1 MTKKKDALST
11 LIQHLT
17 PSEKRYFK
25 LYAKGNGQQPNNKY
39 IKLFDAV
46 NHPRGYNEAALQ
58 KKLGYTNNSN
68 SLAVAK
74 NYLFQLILRALRH
87 YHSGNNV
94 LAEVIEL
101 LQDTHSLYAR
111 RLFGAAQK
119 QLEKAR
125 KLAAESWRH
134 DLLIIIGKWER
145 RMVEQ
150 EEVANNYLEYY
161 EDIMAREKAAAQ
173 QLQIHTTLF
182 TQYKKLFFHNLR
194 EGFQKRDEARNR
206 FFSLLQHPLLEEQQQ
221 LDGPVARLYYLL
233 CYYEYYHGIRDSAQS
248 RILAERARAVF
259 EEHPFLIEVH
269 TESYLTV
276 QVNYLYTQMDAGKL
290 EALRPQ
296 IESLRNL
303 AIPKDRHDL
312 LRRRSID
319 YFHLMMHYYELS
331 GRYVE
336 AVETLA
342 PEVKAFF
349 EAYPHSSVDRDEFYL
364 KLTAAWIYLVVGETE
379 EARVWLS
386 YLENEIDRHNFI
398 EFFTV
403 CRLLQMTV
411 HYDLQNYPLVLSL
424 ALSTQR
430 LLEGKN
436 KLSEVDAFVFRFFRR
451 AGQTEDQADKQRKL
465 LEQLRRQLAKVLSYT
480 EVSTPYRLDELILW
494 IDSHLQ
500 KQSLLEL
507 LLAQRQQASESGE
520 GSTPS
525 HLIRYQAGFVLRR
538 GN

>member
-1 MTKKKDALST
+1 MLYHRVLVTGANGLVGQAVVRRFAAVPEIDVLATSREDHPRFQTANCGYVPLDLTDAQAIRDVFVDFAPRSVINCAAL
-11 LIQHLT
+11 
-17 PSEKRYFK
+17 
-25 LYAKGNGQQPNNKY
+25 AKVEAC
-39 IKLFDAV
+39 DSDRDACWAV
-46 NHPRGYNEAALQ
+46 N
-58 KKLGYTNNSN
+58 
-68 SLAVAK
+68 
-74 NYLFQLILRALRH
+74 
-87 YHSGNNV
+87 
-94 LAEVIEL
+94 
-101 LQDTHSLYAR
+101 
-111 RLFGAAQK
+111 
-119 QLEKAR
+119 
-125 KLAAESWRH
+125 
-134 DLLIIIGKWER
+134 
-145 RMVEQ
+145 
-150 EEVANNYLEYY
+150 
-161 EDIMAREKAAAQ
+161 
-173 QLQIHTTLF
+173 
-182 TQYKKLFFHNLR
+182 
-194 EGFQKRDEARNR
+194 
-206 FFSLLQHPLLEEQQQ
+206 
-221 LDGPVARLYYLL
+221 
-233 CYYEYYHGIRDSAQS
+233 
-248 RILAERARAVF
+248 
-259 EEHPFLIEVH
+259 
-269 TESYLTV
+269 
-276 QVNYLYTQMDAGKL
+276 
-290 EALRPQ
+290 
-296 IESLRNL
+296 
-303 AIPKDRHDL
+303 
-312 LRRRSID
+312 
-319 YFHLMMHYYELS
+319 
-331 GRYVE
+331 VE

-436 KLSEVDAFVFRFFRR
+436 KLSEVAAFVFRFFRR